1 MFVWDYSTAK
11 KGDPLP
17 TLTVGPINQD
27 DLVLYA
33 NASGDQNPIHI
44 DQNFAKKAGLP
55 NVIAHGMLIMS
66 YLGRLLTNSV
76 PQYQIKNFNV
86 QFSNMTYVNQK
97 IICTGKVLEKN
108 SIDVEEIV
116 TVALKVEDQQGQKK
130 IIGKAIISISSD
142 I

>member
-1 MFVWDYSTAK
+1 MSVWDYSTAK

-44 DQNFAKKAGLP
+44 DQNFAKKSGLP
-55 NVIAHGMLIMS
+55 DVIAHGMLIMS
-66 YLGRLLTNSV
+66 YLGRLLNNSV
-76 PQYQIKNFNV
+76 TQSQIMNFSV
-86 QFSNMTYVNQK
+86 QFSNMTHVNQK

-108 SIDVEEIV
+108 SVEGKEIV
-116 TVALKVEDQQGQKK
+116 TIALKVEDQQGEKK
-130 IIGKAIISISSD
+130 IIGKATISSD

>member
-1 MFVWDYSTAK
+1 MSVWDYSTAK

-17 TLTVGPINQD
+17 TLTLGPINQD

-44 DQNFAKKAGLP
+44 DQNFAKKSGLP
-55 NVIAHGMLIMS
+55 DVIAHGMLIMS
-66 YLGRLLTNSV
+66 YLGRLLTNSLT
-76 PQYQIKNFNV
+76 QSQIMNFSV
-86 QFSNMTYVNQK
+86 QFSNMTHVNQK

-108 SIDVEEIV
+108 SVKGKEII
-116 TVALKVEDQQGQKK
+116 TIALKVEDQQGEKK
-130 IIGKAIISISSD
+130 IIGKATISSD

>member
-1 MFVWDYSTAK
+1 MSVWDYSVAK

-44 DQNFAKKAGLP
+44 DQNFAKKSGLP
-55 NVIAHGMLIMS
+55 DVIAHGMLIMS
-66 YLGRLLTNSV
+66 YLGRLLTNSLT
-76 PQYQIKNFNV
+76 QSQIMNFSV
-86 QFSNMTYVNQK
+86 QFSNMTHVNQK

-108 SIDVEEIV
+108 SVEDKEIV
-116 TVALKVEDQQGQKK
+116 TVALKVEDQQGEKK
-130 IIGKAIISISSD
+130 IIGKATISSD